1 MIQHDIINASELAG
15 KCQRNWI
22 DEQIDDFDL
31 QTIVNAC
38 MNMPTKQN
46 VTMYELMVVQKE
58 ENIDFLYEHSTVP
71 EHDKTDND
79 RWRNAQ
85 MLPPTVLLWYGSSK
99 NKNVISEGDFSQ
111 GVINYST
118 THMDNIKLNA
128 GISMGAAALTA
139 TQLGYHTG
147 FNCCFNTNESIIEF
161 GQRTNP
167 DIESF
172 ICALGIGKPKDEL
185 PRNIVPKNKNLSK
198 PLKVNT
204 EEHRKEKI
212 VYYM

>member
-1 MIQHDIINASELAG
+1 
-15 KCQRNWI
+15 
-22 DEQIDDFDL
+22 
-31 QTIVNAC
+31 
-38 MNMPTKQN
+38 
-46 VTMYELMVVQKE
+46 
-58 ENIDFLYEHSTVP
+58 
-71 EHDKTDND
+71 
-79 RWRNAQ
+79 
-85 MLPPTVLLWYGSSK
+85 
-99 NKNVISEGDFSQ
+99 
-111 GVINYST
+111 
-118 THMDNIKLNA
+118 MDNIKLNA